1 MLSRSSF
8 LRESSSACG
17 ARGGCARYNGAAA
30 AAPST
35 PARWRSHFRWPRAR
49 TTGGAASAAAG
60 ASSAAAAGRVG
71 AILYYFQHPP
81 LKTYSTEPMESP
93 FTRPSLSRRGF
104 RRGRLSHR
112 PRGPRVSHGGDRP
125 RWDTRGTECTAP
137 GSKSRAVL
145 RPRRLRRR
153 RKIAPRLQPIDR
165 HRSKII
171 AYSSRSSRSQIRSE
185 IQSERSQ

>member
-60 ASSAAAAGRVG
+60 TSSAAAAGRVG
-71 AILYYFQHPP
+71 ARLCASFGACARNQKCASQGSAGALAMAALGRLGGGGSSSRPIPGTGSTIASGLRAGRARRVGSPTTTRQMT
-81 LKTYSTEPMESP
+81 KTYQYDNGE
-93 FTRPSLSRRGF
+93 
-104 RRGRLSHR
+104 
-112 PRGPRVSHGGDRP
+112 VSVGVFSYGG
-125 RWDTRGTECTAP
+125 G
-137 GSKSRAVL
+137 
-145 RPRRLRRR
+145 
-153 RKIAPRLQPIDR
+153 
-165 HRSKII
+165 
-171 AYSSRSSRSQIRSE
+171 
-185 IQSERSQ
+185 